1 MTLRQKVLAKILN
14 PNLALVIGL
23 IGLLGLY
30 IEFSNP
36 GLILPGIGG
45 AICVFLALIAF
56 NLLPINILGVVL
68 IIAAVALFILE
79 AKIVSYGM
87 LAILGISSMILGSLI
102 LIETNVP
109 ELRVN
114 LTTSISIV
122 LPFAI
127 ATIFLM
133 RLVLTAYK
141 KKSQTGQEGMVGE
154 IGTAIT
160 DLDPDGQVQVH
171 GEIWKAFS
179 KSPINKGKRIKIDA
193 VKNLTVWGSGCLD
206 E

>member
-56 NLLPINILGVVL
+56 NMLPINILGVVL

-87 LAILGISSMILGSLI
+87 LAIL
-102 LIETNVP
+102 
-109 ELRVN
+109 
-114 LTTSISIV
+114 
-122 LPFAI
+122 
-127 ATIFLM
+127 
-133 RLVLTAYK
+133 
-141 KKSQTGQEGMVGE
+141 
-154 IGTAIT
+154 
-160 DLDPDGQVQVH
+160 
-171 GEIWKAFS
+171 
-179 KSPINKGKRIKIDA
+179 
-193 VKNLTVWGSGCLD
+193 
-206 E
+206 